1 MYESIKKKKKA
12 QNKCKGITTH
22 IGITYNS
29 GTRDHLANVME
40 NLPQEFLGLF
50 PQSIAHAAQS
60 TDRQE
65 AHEGV
70 VEEESKQTSTL
81 RLIYKRVKTKTT
93 V

>member
-1 MYESIKKKKKA
+1 MA
-12 QNKCKGITTH
+12 H
-22 IGITYNS
+22 IDVTYNS

-40 NLPQEFLGLF
+40 KLPQEFLGLF

-70 VEEESKQTSTL
+70 VEKESKQTPTL
-81 RLIYKRVKTKTT
+81 RLVYEQENNSIKIQ
-93 V
+93 

>member
-1 MYESIKKKKKA
+1 M
-12 QNKCKGITTH
+12 TH

-29 GTRDHLANVME
+29 GARDHLANVME

-60 TDRQE
+60 THRQE

-70 VEEESKQTSTL
+70 VKEKSKQTPTL
-81 RLIYKRVKTKTT
+81 TLVCKTE
-93 V
+93 